1 LNLERKGLAR
11 PLEGLFGAMND
22 GSREF
27 LADLTGCPL
36 VHGQRNLLVLEFGI
50 MQQGESPGDRH
61 FYASVLPGCGPLLT
75 WGHNPHRSRGSCKRL
90 GSHSGMRSA

>member
-1 LNLERKGLAR
+1 MNLERKGLAR

-36 VHGQRNLLVLEFGI
+36 VHGQRDPLMLEFCL
-50 MQQGESPGDRH
+50 MQQGESAGYDFFHRIKG
-61 FYASVLPGCGPLLT
+61 AS
-75 WGHNPHRSRGSCKRL
+75 WGAFKPC
-90 GSHSGMRSA
+90 

>member
-36 VHGQRNLLVLEFGI
+36 VHGQRNLLVLEFGL
-50 MQQGESPGDRH
+50 MQQGESARCD
-61 FYASVLPGCGPLLT
+61 FF
-75 WGHNPHRSRGSCKRL
+75 HRTRGSRGE
-90 GSHSGMRSA
+90 HSDRAE